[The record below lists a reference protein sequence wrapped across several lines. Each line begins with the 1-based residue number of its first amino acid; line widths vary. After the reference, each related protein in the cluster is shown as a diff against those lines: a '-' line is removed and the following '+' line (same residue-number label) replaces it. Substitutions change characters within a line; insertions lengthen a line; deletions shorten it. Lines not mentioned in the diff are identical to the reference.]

1 MSHKTASY
9 NQRTK
14 QFTLFED
21 NKISGICKDMSYNQK
36 TNQFQRRNTAG
47 QIIACYVAKNQI
59 VTGKDGRILIKSNG
73 VIKANKKGKKTS
85 TKPKKK
91 ITKK

>member
-21 NKISGICKDMSYNQK
+21 NKISGICKEMTYNQK
-36 TNQFQRRNTAG
+36 TNQFQRRDATG
-47 QIIACYVAKNQI
+47 RIIGCYLAKNQV
-59 VTGKDGRILIKSNG
+59 VTGNDGRILIKQKG

-85 TKPKKK
+85 TEPKKK
-91 ITKK
+91 KTKK